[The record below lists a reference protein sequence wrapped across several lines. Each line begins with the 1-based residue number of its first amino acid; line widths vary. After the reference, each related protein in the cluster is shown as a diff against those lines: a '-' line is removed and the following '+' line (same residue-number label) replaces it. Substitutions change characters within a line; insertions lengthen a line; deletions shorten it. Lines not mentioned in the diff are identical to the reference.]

1 MSKYYFFSGPQSGN
15 VNPTLAIAQ
24 GLVERGNQVV
34 YYLTEEYRDVIEST
48 GATFRSYNSVL
59 KSSIGKPQSDTQSN
73 RDLQVS
79 APWINS
85 NLVKECSI
93 VVPNVLQ
100 DLNTEAK
107 PDAIIYGQMALWG
120 RMLAQILQIPAVL
133 LRPTFASNEHFN
145 LLETLHKMFYTA
157 EQRQERTL
165 TFAKANKEMHE
176 LCEHYAIEPF
186 PVTDAMDYGE
196 PLTLVTQPRSFQYEG
211 TTFDK
216 RFHFVGPCILP
227 RPDFSH
233 FPLEQIESKPTLYIS
248 LGTAFNGNSEF
259 YNMCFKAFSDTKWQV
274 VQSIGNRLKL
284 EQLDPVPN
292 NFIVSPYV
300 PQLDVLKRSDIFVT
314 HGGMNSV
321 MEGLSNGVPLV
332 VVPQSGE
339 QMLSAQR
346 VEQLG
351 IGLALHPRD
360 VTVSSLRKAVEQI
373 SSQSSYRERASSLQ
387 EDIQRAGGYQTAVD
401 AITTYTKN
409 RKLPGYS
416 IL

>member
-1 MSKYYFFSGPQSGN
+1 MSKYFFFSGPQSGN

-24 GLVERGNQVV
+24 GLVQRGNQVI
-34 YYLTEEYRDVIEST
+34 YYLTDEYRDLLECT

-59 KSSIGKPQSDTQSN
+59 KNSFGKSQTDTKSD
-73 RDLQVS
+73 RVLQVS

-85 NLVKECSI
+85 NLVRECEI
-93 VVPNVLQ
+93 VVSNVLR
-100 DLNTEAK
+100 DLDTESK

-120 RMLAQILQIPAVL
+120 RMLAQIVQVPAVL
-133 LRPTFASNEHFN
+133 IRPTYASNEHFN
-145 LLETLHKMFYTA
+145 LLQVLYNTFYNA
-157 EQRQERTL
+157 EQKQERDK
-165 TFAKANKEMHE
+165 TFSKANEEMRD
-176 LCEHYAIEPF
+176 LCERYAIEPF

-233 FPLEQIESKPTLYIS
+233 FPFEQIELKPTLYIS
-248 LGTAFNGNSEF
+248 LGTAFNDKSEF
-259 YNMCFKAFSDTKWQV
+259 YNMCFSAFADTEWQV
-274 VQSIGNRLKL
+274 VQSIGNRTKI

-292 NFIVSPYV
+292 NFILAPHV

-321 MEGLSNGVPLV
+321 MEGLSIGVPLV

-351 IGLALHPRD
+351 MGLALHPRD
-360 VTVSSLRKAVEQI
+360 VTISSLRKAVDQI
-373 SSQSSYRERASSLQ
+373 SSQASYRERAHSLQ
-387 EDIQRAGGYQTAVD
+387 EDIQRAGGYQAAVD
-401 AITTYTKN
+401 AITTYTQGPKQ
-409 RKLPGYS
+409 PGQS
-416 IL
+416 L

>member
-1 MSKYYFFSGPQSGN
+1 MSKYFFFSGPQSGN

-24 GLVERGNQVV
+24 GLVQSGNQAI
-34 YYLTEEYRDVIEST
+34 YYLTDEYKNLLENT
-48 GATFRSYNSVL
+48 GATFRSYNSIL
-59 KSSIGKPQSDTQSN
+59 KNSFGKSSTDAKSD

-85 NLVKECSI
+85 NLVKECEI
-93 VVPNVLQ
+93 VVSNVLR
-100 DLNTEAK
+100 DLDTESK

-120 RMLAQILQIPAVL
+120 RMLAQILQVPAVL
-133 LRPTFASNEHFN
+133 VRPTYASNEHFN
-145 LLETLHKMFYTA
+145 LLQVLHNTFYNA

-165 TFAKANKEMHE
+165 TFAKANEEMRA
-176 LCEHYAIEPF
+176 LCERYAIKPF

-227 RPDFSH
+227 RQDFSR
-233 FPLEQIESKPTLYIS
+233 FPFEQIELKPTLYIS
-248 LGTAFNGNSEF
+248 LGTAFNDKSEF
-259 YNMCFKAFSDTKWQV
+259 YNMCFKAFADTDWQV
-274 VQSIGNRLKL
+274 VQSIGNRSKI

-292 NFIVSPYV
+292 NFIVAPYV
-300 PQLDVLKRSDIFVT
+300 PQLDVLKRSDIFLT

-351 IGLALHPRD
+351 MGLSLHPRD
-360 VTVSSLRKAVEQI
+360 VTISTLRKAVDQI
-373 SSQSSYRERASSLQ
+373 SSQASYRERARSLQ
-387 EDIQRAGGYQTAVD
+387 EDIQRAGGYQAAVD
-401 AITTYTKN
+401 AITTYTKGS
-409 RKLPGYS
+409 KQPGQVS
-416 IL
+416 